1 MSLEIHNCK
10 RCNKIFRKATR
21 DICQNCLDVEQ
32 DHFKAVYKLLNKSS
46 QTGGVT
52 MQEISESIGI
62 RSEEVDEILRNYGF
76 GTAMDYLK
84 VPCTTCGTV
93 IMGSH
98 RRGKFCLHCSNQVA
112 EEAGVTIQSKDQLEE
127 KDSAE
132 RHLKENLA
140 KQFRESAAANA
151 KRNEDSGPKYGLKRS
166 L

>member
-1 MSLEIHNCK
+1 MH
-10 RCNKIFRKATR
+10 
-21 DICQNCLDVEQ
+21 
-32 DHFKAVYKLLNKSS
+32 
-46 QTGGVT
+46 
-52 MQEISESIGI
+52 EISEAIGI

-84 VPCTTCGTV
+84 VPCTTCGEV

-98 RRGKFCLHCSNQVA
+98 RRGKFCMHCSNQVA

-140 KQFRESAAANA
+140 RQFRESANA
-151 KRNEDSGPKYGLKRS
+151 SKRNEDSGPKYGLKRS